1 MLTAA
6 GPRSGSV
13 PVRAAPLTVSEMI
26 ARAMDADTWVDRYAV
41 PAAAATTVV
50 AWLALVVA
58 FIPHLEGSGD
68 AAQLIIAASSIPA
81 ALLGWRIVAL
91 DPGNVVGRRLV
102 WLGLALT
109 WVWVPIGLLEL
120 GAVKLDEPD
129 ALWVRVLAIVN
140 ANHHVPLYLTL
151 LAVVMVFPDGRAPS
165 PAWRRRALAWN
176 WFFAAALVFSLLD
189 GGALEVIGASDG
201 PAIDSPLPV
210 WKPAEIAGGVF
221 MLILLGVMVATA
233 IAVRGRFK
241 RATGIE
247 RLQLSWLSYA
257 ASLVPLTI
265 VVCVTEIIVTGGV
278 GMATFAMGML
288 VTIAVPAAIAVAVRR
303 YRLYDIERL
312 VNRTLVYVALTGT
325 LGAAYAAVAVLVG
338 VAFGGGTPW
347 GTSIAAV
354 VVVMAFRPARD
365 RVQQVVDRRFARRRF
380 EGLRLVEGF
389 LDDVRAGREE
399 PERIGAILAQALND
413 RGLEVFFR
421 LPASGGYAHAS
432 GRLARLPEDGIRV
445 ATPVRR
451 GDLELGVILHA
462 PELALRADTFDSIV
476 RAAGLP
482 IEIAR
487 LRVEVRVQLAEVEAS
502 RARIVAAADAE
513 RRKLERDLHDG
524 AQQRLVAL
532 GLALRHAQG
541 QLAHE
546 PAGAHQTLEQ
556 AVGDVTT
563 AVAELREIAR
573 GLRPGVLENG
583 LAGALTD
590 VAARSPV
597 PMALEITR
605 EPLPPRMEATVF
617 FLACE
622 AVTNAIKHG
631 GADHIRVRVD
641 CRGEQ
646 LRLEVADDGVGG
658 AALCAGGGLAGMSQR
673 ALAGGGVLKL
683 DSPPNGGTRISV
695 ELPVGLA

>member
-1 MLTAA
+1 MEAHRWL
-6 GPRSGSV
+6 
-13 PVRAAPLTVSEMI
+13 
-26 ARAMDADTWVDRYAV
+26 DRYVV
-41 PAAAATTVV
+41 PAAAAITVV
-50 AWLALVVA
+50 AWLALVGLFVA
-58 FIPHLEGSGD
+58 HLGGGGD
-68 AAQLIIAASSIPA
+68 ALQLVIAATAIAP

-109 WVWVPIGLLEL
+109 WVWVPIGLIEL
-120 GAVKLDEPD
+120 GAVKLDQPD
-129 ALWVRVLAIVN
+129 ALWVRVLAILN
-140 ANHHVPLYLTL
+140 YNHHVTLFLTL
-151 LAVVMVFPDGRAPS
+151 LAVVLVFPDGRAPS
-165 PAWRRRALAWN
+165 EAWRRRAVAWN
-176 WFFAAALVFSLLD
+176 WFFVAAVVFSLLD
-189 GGALEVIGASDG
+189 GGDLTIIGHPDE
-201 PAIDSPLPV
+201 PPIDSPLPV
-210 WKPAEIAGGVF
+210 WEPAVYAGGLF
-221 MLILLGVMVATA
+221 MIILLGVIVATA

-257 ASLVPLTI
+257 AALVPLEI
-265 VVCVTEIIVTGGV
+265 LVCIAEILITGSI
-278 GMATFAMGML
+278 GMATFAMGVL
-288 VTIAVPAAIAVAVRR
+288 VTTAVPAAIAIAVRR

-325 LGAAYAAVAVLVG
+325 LGAAYAAVAIVVG
-338 VAFGGGTPW
+338 VALGGGTSW
-347 GTSIAAV
+347 GTAIAAV

-380 EGLRLVEGF
+380 EGLKLVEGF

-399 PERIGAILAQALND
+399 PERIDEVLAQALGD

-432 GRLARLPEDGIRV
+432 GRLAELPQDRIRV

-451 GDLELGVILHA
+451 NDLELGVILHA
-462 PELALRADTFDSIV
+462 PELALRADTFESIV

-487 LRVEVRVQLAEVEAS
+487 LRVEVRVQLTEVQAS

-532 GLALRHAQG
+532 GMALRSAQG
-541 QLAHE
+541 QLESE
-546 PAGAHQTLEQ
+546 PEGAHQTLER
-556 AVGDVTT
+556 AVGQVTT

-605 EPLPPRMEATVF
+605 EPLPPRIEATVF

-631 GADHIRVRVD
+631 GARHIRVRVD

-673 ALAGGGVLKL
+673 ALAGGGVLDV
-683 DSPPNGGTRISV
+683 DSPPGGGTRISV
-695 ELPVGLA
+695 ELPVGLL

>member
-1 MLTAA
+1 
-6 GPRSGSV
+6 
-13 PVRAAPLTVSEMI
+13 MI
-26 ARAMDADTWVDRYAV
+26 ARAMDANRWVDRYVV
-41 PAAAATTVV
+41 PAVASITVI
-50 AWLALVVA
+50 AWLTLVGLFV
-58 FIPHLEGSGD
+58 PHVDGTGD
-68 AAQLIIAASSIPA
+68 ALQLVIAASSIPS

-109 WVWVPIGLLEL
+109 WVWVPIGLIEL
-120 GAVKLDEPD
+120 GAVKLDQPD

-140 ANHHVPLYLTL
+140 YNHHVVLFLTL
-151 LAVVMVFPDGRAPS
+151 VAVVLVFPDGRAPS
-165 PAWRRRALAWN
+165 PAWQRRARAWN

-189 GGALEVIGASDG
+189 GGDLTIIGHPDR
-201 PAIDSPLPV
+201 PPIDSPLPV
-210 WKPAEIAGGVF
+210 WEPALYAGGVF
-221 MLILLGVMVATA
+221 MVILLGVIVATA
-233 IAVRGRFK
+233 LAVRGRFK

-257 ASLVPLTI
+257 AALVPLEIAVCI
-265 VVCVTEIIVTGGV
+265 VEILITGGV
-278 GMATFAMGML
+278 GMATFATGVL
-288 VTIAVPAAIAVAVRR
+288 VTTAIPAAIAVAVRR

-312 VNRTLVYVALTGT
+312 VNRTLVYAALTAA
-325 LGAAYAAVAVLVG
+325 LGATYAAVSVLVG
-338 VAFGGGTPW
+338 VALGGGTPW

-365 RVQQVVDRRFARRRF
+365 RVQQAVDRRFARRRF
-380 EGLRLVEGF
+380 EGLQLVEGF

-399 PERIGAILAQALND
+399 PERISAVLAQALDD

-432 GRLARLPEDGIRV
+432 GRLAALPDDGIRV
-445 ATPVRR
+445 RTPVRR

-513 RRKLERDLHDG
+513 RHKLERDLHDG
-524 AQQRLVAL
+524 AQQRLLAL
-532 GLALRHAQG
+532 GMALRHAQG
-541 QLAHE
+541 QLSGESAD
-546 PAGAHQTLEQ
+546 AHQTLER
-556 AVGDVTT
+556 AVGEVTT
-563 AVAELREIAR
+563 AVVELREIAR

-583 LAGALTD
+583 LAGALTE

-622 AVTNAIKHG
+622 AVTNAIKHA
-631 GADHIRVRVD
+631 GARHIRVRVD
-641 CRGEQ
+641 CRADQ

-673 ALAGGGVLKL
+673 ALAGGGALDV
-683 DSPPNGGTRISV
+683 DSPPGGGTRISV